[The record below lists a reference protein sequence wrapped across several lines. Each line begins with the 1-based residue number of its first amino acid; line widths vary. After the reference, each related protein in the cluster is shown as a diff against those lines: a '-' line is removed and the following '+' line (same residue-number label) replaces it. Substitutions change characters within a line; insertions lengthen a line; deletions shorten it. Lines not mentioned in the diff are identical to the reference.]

1 MTDESTTEQPGQDTG
16 DGEQRMLAGLA
27 RASLARVPE
36 LADALVDQTWGS
48 VYTPDGP
55 VAKDDLWRSCRDNI
69 HGMLTT
75 LSGTGPSRPDLLGP
89 ARSTGVRRAQQHCPL
104 DWVLHAWRLS
114 GQVLWA
120 DMAEHTGAHG
130 PQHLRELVGSA
141 GELWGV
147 TERFSIEMALS
158 YHAAEQEL
166 LGGAELRNTMIMDA
180 LLDGRATEVRGEAEH
195 LLGLG
200 RGKRF
205 VVAVAETSGER
216 PASPRELADGLRRRG
231 LDSTWRLR
239 TGCQVGII
247 GVGEG
252 QPAEVAGALRE
263 RAVARIGVSQSLS
276 ALMEV
281 GAGYRMAMLAM
292 TTLPAHRPGAVSLDE
307 CLPDAL
313 ALSSP
318 ELADRMVL
326 VTFGPVLALP
336 TAERE
341 ELLHTVS
348 VWIRSLGSTLRAAK
362 SLYCHRNTV
371 LNRLRRM
378 ESLTHLDLSDVTV
391 WPQILLALSI
401 LRRGGRLPAEPDTP

>member
-1 MTDESTTEQPGQDTG
+1 MADGTSTGGSTV
-16 DGEQRMLAGLA
+16 DGAQQRMLAGLA
-27 RASLARVPE
+27 HTSLTRLPG
-36 LADALVDQTWGS
+36 LADALVEQTWGA

-55 VAKDDLWRSCRDNI
+55 VGKDDLWRSCRDNI
-69 HGMLTT
+69 HSILTT
-75 LSGTGPSRPDLLGP
+75 LAGSGPSQQDLLRA
-89 ARSTGVRRAQQHCPL
+89 ARATGSRRAQQHCPL
-104 DWVLHAWRLS
+104 DWVLHAWRLG

-120 DMAEHTGAHG
+120 DLASRSGARS
-130 PQHLRELVGSA
+130 PEELRQLVGAA

-147 TERFSIEMALS
+147 TERFSTEMALS
-158 YHAAEQEL
+158 YHTSEQEM
-166 LGGAELRNTMIMDA
+166 LGGVELRHTMILDA
-180 LLDGRATEVRGEAEH
+180 LLDGRAAEVRAEAEH
-195 LLGLG
+195 LLDLG
-200 RGKRF
+200 RGRGF
-205 VVAVAETSGER
+205 VVAVAETSGEHQV
-216 PASPRELADGLRRRG
+216 APRELTHALRRRG
-231 LDSTWRLR
+231 LRSAWRLR

-247 GVGEG
+247 GVDDGRAG
-252 QPAEVAGALRE
+252 EVAAALRE
-263 RAVARIGVSQSLS
+263 HAVARIGVSQTLT

-292 TTLPAHRPGAVSLDE
+292 ATLPAHRPGAVALDD

-318 ELADRMVL
+318 ELADRMVA

-341 ELLHTVS
+341 ELLRTAS

-371 LNRLRRM
+371 LNRLRRL

-391 WPQILLALSI
+391 WPQVLLALSI
-401 LRRGGRLPAEPDTP
+401 LRREGRLPAEIDSA